1 MPAQKGNS
9 SFTDTDGRKIFVKL
23 TGMKNIA
30 LRITAVMAAAMT
42 AILPSSAQQYPDGI
56 IDKTVAVVGNEMIS
70 ISQIE
75 EEVQIMR
82 AQGMASDRNIR
93 CELLEQMMTSK
104 LFLIQARLDS
114 LTVNNDMVEAELS
127 NRVDNIRTQL
137 GGDENVEKYFGKPL
151 YKLRQ
156 EWRQTL
162 QDQSLTQQMQQNV
175 ASSAPEMT
183 PFDVQEYV
191 DATDSL
197 DLPVVPIKYQLSQI
211 CIYPDREAANLA
223 VKDRLLAIRERI
235 MNGEKFAVL
244 ARIYSQDPGSAR
256 RGGELGMASK
266 SVFWP
271 AFSDAAMALKPG
283 IVSQIVETPDG
294 FHIIE
299 VLEKKGD
306 MFNARHILM
315 KPEYTADDMEKAF
328 KTLDSLKTELQ
339 NGAVSFDL
347 AARFYS
353 QDPSTRTNGGQMS
366 DPNTGSSYFE
376 IDQLK
381 PEDYNAI
388 KDLKEGEISAPFES
402 RDNEGR
408 SGNTVYKIVKVD
420 KIIPAHTASFEEDY
434 NLLMEQAK
442 NELAMKAIDDF
453 IDGKL
458 ATTYIVID
466 PLFKDCY
473 FEHDGWYTK
482 FRETE

>member
-1 MPAQKGNS
+1 MEKMKVLAALLAFMVLQAPVSAQK
-9 SFTDTDGRKIFVKL
+9 
-23 TGMKNIA
+23 
-30 LRITAVMAAAMT
+30 
-42 AILPSSAQQYPDGI
+42 YPDGI

-70 ISQIE
+70 VSQIE
-75 EEVQIMR
+75 EEVQVMR

-93 CELLEQMMTSK
+93 CELLEQMMTAK

-114 LTVNNDMVEAELS
+114 LTVNNDMVESELR

-151 YKLRQ
+151 YRLRQ

-175 ASSAPEMT
+175 ASSVSEMT
-183 PFDVQEYV
+183 PYDVQKYV
-191 DATDSL
+191 EATDSL

-223 VKDRLLAIRERI
+223 VKERLLAIRERI
-235 MNGEKFAVL
+235 MNGEKFSVL
-244 ARIYSQDPGSAR
+244 AMIYSQDPGSAR

-306 MFNARHILM
+306 MFNARHILL
-315 KPEYTADDMEKAF
+315 KPEYTAEDKTKAF
-328 KTLDSLKTELQ
+328 ATLDSLKTELT

-353 QDPSTRTNGGQMS
+353 QDPATRTNGGQMA
-366 DPNTGSSYFE
+366 DPSTGSSYFE

-388 KDLKEGEISAPFES
+388 KDLKEGEISEPFES

-408 SGNTVYKIVKVD
+408 SGNTVYKIIKVD
-420 KIIPAHTASFEEDY
+420 KIIPAHTASFSEDY
-434 NLLMEQAK
+434 TMLSEQAQ
-442 NELAMKAIDDF
+442 NERAMNAIDEF
-453 IDGKL
+453 IKKKISE
-458 ATTYIVID
+458 TYIVID
-466 PLFKDCY
+466 PIFKDCP
-473 FEHDGWYTK
+473 FTHEEWMDK
-482 FRETE
+482 IRTEE

>member
-1 MPAQKGNS
+1 MEKMKVLAALLAFMVLQAPVSAQK
-9 SFTDTDGRKIFVKL
+9 
-23 TGMKNIA
+23 
-30 LRITAVMAAAMT
+30 
-42 AILPSSAQQYPDGI
+42 YPDGI

-70 ISQIE
+70 VSQIE
-75 EEVQIMR
+75 EEVQVMR

-93 CELLEQMMTSK
+93 CELLEQMMTAK

-114 LTVNNDMVEAELS
+114 LTVNNDMVESELR

-151 YKLRQ
+151 YRLRQ

-175 ASSAPEMT
+175 ASSVSEMT
-183 PFDVQEYV
+183 PYDVQKYV
-191 DATDSL
+191 EATDSL

-223 VKDRLLAIRERI
+223 VKERLLAIRERI
-235 MNGEKFAVL
+235 MNGEKFSVL
-244 ARIYSQDPGSAR
+244 AMIYSQDPGSAR

-306 MFNARHILM
+306 MFNARHILL
-315 KPEYTADDMEKAF
+315 KPEYTAEDREKAF
-328 KTLDSLKTELQ
+328 KTLDSLKTELT

-353 QDPSTRTNGGQMS
+353 QDPATRTNGGQMA
-366 DPNTGSSYFE
+366 DPSTGSSYFE

-388 KDLKEGEISAPFES
+388 KNLKEGEISEPFES

-408 SGNTVYKIVKVD
+408 SGNTVYKIIKVD
-420 KIIPAHTASFEEDY
+420 KIIPAHTASFSEDY
-434 NLLMEQAK
+434 TMLSEQAQ
-442 NELAMKAIDDF
+442 NERAMNAIDEF
-453 IDGKL
+453 IKKKISE
-458 ATTYIVID
+458 TYIVID
-466 PLFKDCY
+466 PIFKDCP
-473 FEHDGWYTK
+473 FTHEEWMDK
-482 FRETE
+482 IRTEE

>member
-1 MPAQKGNS
+1 MTMN
-9 SFTDTDGRKIFVKL
+9 RKTRIF
-23 TGMKNIA
+23 
-30 LRITAVMAAAMT
+30 AVMAAAAAMQFG
-42 AILPSSAQQYPDGI
+42 AYAQKYPDGI

-70 ISQIE
+70 ISQLE
-75 EEVQIMR
+75 EEVQVMR

-93 CELLEQMMTSK
+93 CELLEQMMVSK
-104 LFLIQARLDS
+104 LFLMQARIDS
-114 LTVNNDMVEAELS
+114 LTVNNDMVESELR
-127 NRVDNIRTQL
+127 NRIDNIRTQL
-137 GGDENVEKYFGKPL
+137 GGDENVEQYFNKPL

-183 PFDVQEYV
+183 PYDVQKYV
-191 DATDSL
+191 ESTDSL
-197 DLPVVPIKYQLSQI
+197 DLPIVPIKYQLSQI

-235 MNGEKFAVL
+235 MNGEKFAIL

-299 VLEKKGD
+299 VIEKKGD
-306 MFNARHILM
+306 MFNARHILL
-315 KPEYTADDMEKAF
+315 KPEYTDDDRTKAF
-328 KTLDSLKTELQ
+328 ATLDSLKTELE

-353 QDPSTRTNGGQMS
+353 QDPATRTNGGQMA

-388 KDLKEGEISAPFES
+388 KDLKEGEISEPFES

-408 SGNTVYKIVKVD
+408 SGNTVYKIIRVD
-420 KIIPAHTASFEEDY
+420 KILPAHTASFSEDY
-434 NLLMEQAK
+434 TLLMEQAQ
-442 NELAMKAIDDF
+442 NERAMEAIDEF
-453 IDGKL
+453 IKKKIGE
-458 ATTYIVID
+458 TYIVID
-466 PLFKDCY
+466 PIFKDCP
-473 FEHDGWYTK
+473 FEHDGWAEK
-482 FRETE
+482 IRTEE